1 MTRPGRWPSIVAVVL
16 YAAALTSFA
25 IQIVSWALPGTSG
38 LDDGVGELPIWI
50 AFLAYAT
57 VGTLILVRQP
67 ENRVGWLVGAV
78 GFFPMLSGLTTVYV
92 QRAADWPLTDAATWY
107 NTWYFVAGVGTLPLL
122 FLLFPDGRPASR
134 LWRWPGLIAATGLA
148 AMLVRYMFGPGD
160 CGEGGCGAEENPYQL
175 AVLRPFLGA
184 LTAVSTIGLLVGLMA
199 GVASLAWRFHRARDV
214 ERLQVKWFAAAVF
227 VALLLIAVMA
237 VVSFVWPQTDWLVN
251 GLFVVI
257 LVIPAVGVIVAVLRY
272 RLYDLGR
279 VVSRTVSY
287 AVVTALLLGVYLTL
301 VTTSTQLLPDGSSLT
316 VAASTLTAAALFQPL
331 RRRVQTVVDRRFN
344 RAQYDADRTLAAFT
358 VQLRQ
363 EVDLD
368 TVRSDLLTVVQD
380 TLQPTGASLW
390 LQPGRDSP

>member
-175 AVLRPFLGA
+175 AVLRPFLGT